1 MGLPQIIIRFKT
13 AGGTAIRRSARGQ
26 AVLLVQGEGLAT
38 RGFSRLDQ
46 VDAEAVGQRAYELLR
61 LCFLG
66 NPARVYL
73 TTYPAGGGE
82 EAL

>member
-46 VDAEAVGQRAYELLR
+46 VDAEAVGQRAYQLLR
-61 LCFLG
+61 L
-66 NPARVYL
+66 
-73 TTYPAGGGE
+73 
-82 EAL
+82 